1 MKNILNNL
9 VSQKNLDGKLAE
21 KAMKL
26 IMSGNSTSAQIGSF
40 LTALRMKGE
49 KPEEI
54 AALAKIMREFC
65 NKISPKISNNEL
77 LIDTCGTGG
86 DKLKT
91 FNVSTISALI
101 LAGADIPVAKHGNR
115 SITSSCGSADLLEG
129 FGVKIDA
136 EPEIVKNCIE
146 KAGIG
151 FMFAPIFHP
160 AMKHVMPARREL
172 GIRTVFNILGPLT
185 NPANAQAQ
193 ILGIFSPDLTEK
205 LARVLKILGI
215 QKALTFHGMHGLD
228 EISNLGNT
236 KISELKDGEI
246 INYQLNVKDFGL
258 NKALVKDIEGGN
270 LLDNIKIVMDIFS
283 GNNSP
288 KMDIVL
294 MNCAAGLYVADKV
307 DNFKDGIEFAR
318 EIIKSGAPIKKL
330 RDLVELSGGD
340 LEKYKS
346 LEESMA

>member
-1 MKNILNNL
+1 MTNILNRL
-9 VSQKNLDGKLAE
+9 VSYKNLDVKSTE
-21 KAMKL
+21 KAMRL
-26 IMSGNSTSAQIGSF
+26 IMSGYTTSAQIGSF

-49 KPEEI
+49 KPEEV
-54 AALAKIMREFC
+54 AALAKIMRKFC
-65 NKISPKISNNEL
+65 KRIDPKITDSQV

-86 DKLKT
+86 DKLNT
-91 FNVSTISALI
+91 FNISTISALI
-101 LAGADIPVAKHGNR
+101 LAAANIPVAKHGNR
-115 SITSSCGSADLLEG
+115 SITSKCGSADFLEG

-136 EPEIVKNCIE
+136 KPEVVQNCIE

-160 AMKHVMPARREL
+160 AMKNVMPARKEL

-205 LARVLKILGI
+205 MTEVLKILGI
-215 QKALTFHGMHGLD
+215 KRALTFHGMHGLD

-258 NKALVKDIEGGN
+258 EKGTVSDIKGGN
-270 LLDNIKIVMDIFS
+270 VQENIKIALDIFM
-283 GNNSP
+283 GHESP
-288 KMDIVL
+288 KSDIVM
-294 MNCAAGLYVADKV
+294 MNVAAGLYVTGKV
-307 DNFKDGIEFAR
+307 DKLTDGIEYSR
-318 EIIKSGAPIKKL
+318 EIIKSGKPIKKL
-330 RDLVELSGGD
+330 EELVKLSGG
-340 LEKYKS
+340 S
-346 LEESMA
+346 LEDFRALREIMA